1 MPNKVSGHGVC
12 RASQLARR
20 DLSSCCST
28 YSFVTS
34 KFLMR
39 ALAKKPTEVVR
50 EVRVVSKDVEMV
62 NETYVVQFAQN
73 SSLLTGEFMDVLNI
87 IPTNVKVDVVGS
99 ASVEGTA
106 AVYIIGII
114 VYHEL
119 TNIQQFKRRVVDA
132 QGTFDLL
139 RL

>member
-73 SSLLTGEFMDVLNI
+73 SSLLTGEFMDVLHYC
-87 IPTNVKVDVVGS
+87 PEKSGHRYS
-99 ASVEGTA
+99 
-106 AVYIIGII
+106 
-114 VYHEL
+114 
-119 TNIQQFKRRVVDA
+119 
-132 QGTFDLL
+132 
-139 RL
+139 

>member
-1 MPNKVSGHGVC
+1 
-12 RASQLARR
+12 
-20 DLSSCCST
+20 
-28 YSFVTS
+28 
-34 KFLMR
+34 MR

-73 SSLLTGEFMDVLNI
+73 SSLLTGEFMDVLNK

>member
-1 MPNKVSGHGVC
+1 MPNKVSGHGVR

-73 SSLLTGEFMDVLNI
+73 SSLLTGEFMDVLNK